1 MTWNLPAGKLTV
13 CYGKSPFI
21 IGKSTINEPFSIA
34 MLNYQRVNGHL
45 SNWIVFQL
53 GFIFCLST
61 LTCLGVPLGQ
71 TWDVHWFSLESCGRL
86 GYWSLVAPVKTQK
99 SDTHIFMKGTPSKV
113 RNVMTFHMASSRN
126 KVCLLKWQ
134 LGNMMLKKKGRFRM
148 FHPIHGHFSGKDD
161 DIPVEFCVPHFE
173 TETRISLIQHTSTR
187 AGRYATMWSSMP
199 MPGPTR
205 KAGCSDSMRFDESW
219 MQMVFFNRPEFMLT
233 GSKRS
238 YCLNLTSK

>member
-1 MTWNLPAGKLTV
+1 MAIYSGFTIYPLKMVIFHSYVSLPEGKTEVVWCDEEKLRWPKHGAGSQPKDSHGIFWSAVHEKDV
-13 CYGKSPFI
+13 CLF
-21 IGKSTINEPFSIA
+21 TETQQ
-34 MLNYQRVNGHL
+34 LNY
-45 SNWIVFQL
+45 
-53 GFIFCLST
+53 
-61 LTCLGVPLGQ
+61 
-71 TWDVHWFSLESCGRL
+71 
-86 GYWSLVAPVKTQK
+86 
-99 SDTHIFMKGTPSKV
+99 
-113 RNVMTFHMASSRN
+113 
-126 KVCLLKWQ
+126 
-134 LGNMMLKKKGRFRM
+134 
-148 FHPIHGHFSGKDD
+148 HFSGKDD

-219 MQMVFFNRPEFMLT
+219 MQTVFFNGPEFMLT